1 MVKDQLLHALN
12 GKKITNQNY
21 EELSNKKNPLV

>member
-1 MVKDQLLHALN
+1 MRKDQLLHALN

-21 EELSNKKNPLV
+21 EELSNKKIL

>member
-1 MVKDQLLHALN
+1 MIKNQLLHAPN

-21 EELSNKKNPLV
+21 EELSNKKIL